1 MCAVACPLCAD
12 LNSLDVVYD
21 DGRCAVILHEDWA
34 VRGHAMVVWKAHV
47 ENLADLNDADA
58 AHLLRVERAAERIL
72 LGLTGT
78 DRAIVMKLGIAV
90 PHLHLHIY
98 PATAMMTRADV
109 FAAID
114 GKRREPSDSAFVTA
128 VRDGLR
134 DYLDSLREPE

>member
-1 MCAVACPLCAD
+1 MACPLCAD

-21 DGRCAVILHEDWA
+21 DGRCAVVLHEDWA

-47 ENLADLNDADA
+47 ENLVDLNDADA
-58 AHLLRVERAAERIL
+58 AHLLRVERSAERIL

-98 PATAMMTRADV
+98 PATSAMTRADI

-114 GKRREPSDSAFVTA
+114 GKRRAPRDSAFITA

-134 DYLDSLREPE
+134 DYLDSARNRE